1 MNNTKWRELQ
11 MAMYEL
17 KENHPKW
24 RSKSINNEC
33 VTQWDGEW
41 YYHFSEGGF
50 KDLEWVE
57 IKAESEEQKE
67 LIFSKLKD
75 VHVPGHETANGYR
88 VYGYI
93 KEGQS
98 IDYI

>member
-24 RSKSINNEC
+24 RSKCIDNEFISE
-33 VTQWDGEW
+33 WDGEW
-41 YYHFSEGGF
+41 YYHFSEGGY

-57 IKAESEEQKE
+57 IKIENQEQKT
-67 LIFSKLKD
+67 LVHSKLKD
-75 VHVPGHETANGYR
+75 IRVPGHEIENGFR

-93 KEGQS
+93 KKGQS
-98 IDYI
+98 VDYI